1 MPVRRLP
8 SNPNLDHLRYQAR
21 DLLREHAA
29 RLSDTAQKI
38 REFHFTLCA
47 IAGQPTLLRVMEGLW
62 LQTGPYLNLLYP
74 DYIASSRSPAR
85 RLRITKALQ
94 ARDGAS
100 ARREIE
106 ADIGEALSY
115 VAGLADETGMIAPA
129 QPVETR
135 RRRRASPLPAGA
147 LAFVQSERN

>member
-1 MPVRRLP
+1 MRRRGKP
-8 SNPNLDHLRYQAR
+8 TAPIER
-21 DLLREHAA
+21 LLR
-29 RLSDTAQKI
+29 R
-38 REFHFTLCA
+38 
-47 IAGQPTLLRVMEGLW
+47 GWRVVSPDDVCPDLDS
-62 LQTGPYLNLLYP
+62 YR

-94 ARDGAS
+94 AHDGAS

-115 VAGLADETGMIAPA
+115 VASLADETGMIAPA
-129 QPVETR
+129 RPVETPR
-135 RRRRASPLPAGA
+135 RRRTSPSPAGA